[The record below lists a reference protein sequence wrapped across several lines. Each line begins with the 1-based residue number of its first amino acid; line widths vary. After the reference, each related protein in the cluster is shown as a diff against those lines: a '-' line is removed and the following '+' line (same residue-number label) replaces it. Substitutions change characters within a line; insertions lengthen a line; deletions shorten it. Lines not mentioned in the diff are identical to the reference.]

1 MALEKI
7 RAASIRS
14 PKDRIRSTETRVF
27 CQNRD
32 PASRYEPE
40 EPVPV
45 TKTHSGVTADHGIT
59 IFVEVRLKGQT
70 EERGRTFERAI
81 EQWPEVIECFLMTGD
96 ADYLLR
102 VVAADVKS
110 YHRFLDGSLRKIK
123 GVRATKSS
131 VAMRQVKRETGS
143 GKARGRK

>member
-1 MALEKI
+1 M
-7 RAASIRS
+7 
-14 PKDRIRSTETRVF
+14 
-27 CQNRD
+27 
-32 PASRYEPE
+32 
-40 EPVPV
+40 PV
-45 TKTHSGVTADHGIT
+45 TQTYSGVTAAHGIT

-81 EQWPEVIECFLMTGD
+81 KQWPEVVECFLMTGD

-102 VVAADVKS
+102 VVADDVKS